1 MVVITGG
8 NGVFNVERDFAAL
21 TRRRMVDNG
30 IVCDLVCMCKPPLH
44 AAPLLVFAAREF
56 ILFSYYRMTEYFTNL
71 MRYFNVII
79 TFTANKPSGGTGS
92 STRSQQQ
99 QQKLEKQK
107 QKQQLLQE
115 QQQKSNQPASA
126 VAEYEVPVW
135 LHVSY
140 HAAWSSPGLKVVSV
154 RHGVGGGGGDQKGY
168 LLDDDRCVCAPRPR
182 DYGEGQ
188 FEPLPFETM
197 RAGLALRLT
206 AAAGAGSSSGGG
218 SMMDGVPRLQLPREV
233 RLFVFS
239 VSV

>member
-1 MVVITGG
+1 
-8 NGVFNVERDFAAL
+8 
-21 TRRRMVDNG
+21 
-30 IVCDLVCMCKPPLH
+30 
-44 AAPLLVFAAREF
+44 
-56 ILFSYYRMTEYFTNL
+56 

-79 TFTANKPSGGTGS
+79 TFTANKSSGGTGS

-233 RLFVFS
+233 RLLLFSLLVYDRILFFSHDIITLIITNIITLRSTNGS
-239 VSV
+239 VSAVNGRPPPPPPSLPFLVLPPP

>member
-1 MVVITGG
+1 
-8 NGVFNVERDFAAL
+8 
-21 TRRRMVDNG
+21 
-30 IVCDLVCMCKPPLH
+30 
-44 AAPLLVFAAREF
+44 
-56 ILFSYYRMTEYFTNL
+56 MTEYFTNL

-79 TFTANKPSGGTGS
+79 TFTANKSSGGTGS

-115 QQQKSNQPASA
+115 QQQKLNQPASA

-233 RLFVFS
+233 RCLFSLLVYNRILFFSHDIITLIITNIITLRSTNGS
-239 VSV
+239 VSAVNGRPPPPPPSLPFLVLPPP